1 MFASERFR
9 RHVNKIRKEFRTSPE
24 SEMVSQIRRGFDF
37 CLTSIPAVMRDDIFE
52 YLVGRFADRK
62 TRYTDILQYTDYM
75 GDFIDLL
82 NLDYDEHQD
91 PILTDDWD
99 YVRELMNEFA
109 GDLDMDLVNY
119 VMELVVRK
127 GHID

>member
-9 RHVNKIRKEFRTSPE
+9 RQVNKIRKEFRTAPE
-24 SEMVSQIRRGFDF
+24 GELLAQIRNAFDL
-37 CLTSIPAVMRDDIFE
+37 CLASIPAVMRDDIFE

-62 TRYTDILQYTDYM
+62 SRYADLLMYTDYM

-82 NLDYDEHQD
+82 NVDYDEHQD
-91 PILTDDWD
+91 PIFADDWD
-99 YVRELMNEFA
+99 YLREVVTEFA

-119 VMELVVRK
+119 AMELVVRK